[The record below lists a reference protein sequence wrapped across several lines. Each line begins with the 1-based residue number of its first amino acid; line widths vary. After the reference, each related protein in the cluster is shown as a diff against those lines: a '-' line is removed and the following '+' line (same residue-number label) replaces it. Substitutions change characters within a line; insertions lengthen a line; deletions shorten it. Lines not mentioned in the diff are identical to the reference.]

1 MQLGNEWISFMF
13 MYDPEISKCNRATI
27 IYLKYLT
34 FFYISE
40 MFSLVTTNFHFF
52 LISYVIFCF
61 EQSPLYFVLV
71 CLIAGLAERVL
82 LNFVLRL
89 TAKMVNIGNSIC
101 FFMMVLGAVGMVYF
115 WFIPRIDALKYTFDK
130 KWSFIYV
137 ITFGIDFLIFQ

>member
-1 MQLGNEWISFMF
+1 

-34 FFYISE
+34 FFFISE
-40 MFSLVTTNFHFF
+40 MFSLVTNELSLLSFSQVTF
-52 LISYVIFCF
+52 YF

-71 CLIAGLAERVL
+71 CLMAGLAERVL

-101 FFMMVLGAVGMVYF
+101 FFMMVLGAVSMVYF
-115 WFIPRIDALKYTFDK
+115 WFVPRIDSLKYTFDK

-137 ITFGIDFLIFQ
+137 ITFLIDFLLFQ

>member
-1 MQLGNEWISFMF
+1 

-34 FFYISE
+34 FFFISE
-40 MFSLVTTNFHFF
+40 MFSLVTNELSLLSFSQVTF
-52 LISYVIFCF
+52 YF

-71 CLIAGLAERVL
+71 CLMAGLAERVL

-101 FFMMVLGAVGMVYF
+101 FFMMVLGAVSMVYF
-115 WFIPRIDALKYTFDK
+115 WFVPRIDSLKYTFDK
-130 KWSFIYV
+130 KWSFIYM
-137 ITFGIDFLIFQ
+137 ITFLIDFLIFQ